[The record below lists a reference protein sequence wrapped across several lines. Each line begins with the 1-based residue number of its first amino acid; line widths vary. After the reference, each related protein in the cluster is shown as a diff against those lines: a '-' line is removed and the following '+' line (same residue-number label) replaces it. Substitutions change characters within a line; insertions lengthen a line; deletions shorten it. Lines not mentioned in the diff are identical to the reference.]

1 MLKPLHKNVVLK
13 KEKEEKET
21 TTASGII
28 LTDNGKNKPSY
39 ATVVAI
45 GPNCEADIK
54 LEDKVVYKEYSG
66 TNVQFDDEEYIIL
79 EEKDILAVY
88 AA

>member
-1 MLKPLHKNVVLK
+1 MLKPLHKNVILK

-39 ATVVAI
+39 AVVVTI
-45 GPNCEADIK
+45 GPDCKADVQVN
-54 LEDKVVYKEYSG
+54 DKVVYKEYSG
-66 TNVQFDDEEYIIL
+66 TKVTLDDEEYIIL
-79 EEKDILAVY
+79 EDEDILAVL
-88 AA
+88 A